1 MSLIRWDP
9 YRQMRSFRNAMD
21 RFFEESIRRMRGEEQ
36 EMEAGLYIP
45 VDVFESGDHLVI
57 TAVAPGAKP
66 EDLDVSVSGNTLT
79 VRGEIKQDPE
89 SEGKDVYF
97 QERMYGPFSRSIT
110 LSSEYDLDKVEATCS
125 TASSVLPFP
134 SRRKPSPSRSRS
146 RRGRPDCGPL
156 RPVANGGAVMSLIRW
171 DPYREMLS
179 LRDTM
184 NRLFEE
190 TLAPSWEAARRS
202 AR

>member
-66 EDLDVSVSGNTLT
+66 ENLDVSVSGNTLT

-125 TASSVLPFP
+125 NGIIRITVPKSGEA
-134 SRRKPSPSRSRS
+134 KPKQIKVKA
-146 RRGRPDCGPL
+146 GQ
-156 RPVANGGAVMSLIRW
+156 A
-171 DPYREMLS
+171 
-179 LRDTM
+179 
-184 NRLFEE
+184 
-190 TLAPSWEAARRS
+190 
-202 AR
+202 

>member
-1 MSLIRWDP
+1 
-9 YRQMRSFRNAMD
+9 
-21 RFFEESIRRMRGEEQ
+21 
-36 EMEAGLYIP
+36 MEAGLYIP

-66 EDLDVSVSGNTLT
+66 ENLDVSVSGNTLT

-125 TASSVLPFP
+125 NGIIRITVPKSGEA
-134 SRRKPSPSRSRS
+134 KPKQIKVKA
-146 RRGRPDCGPL
+146 GQ
-156 RPVANGGAVMSLIRW
+156 A
-171 DPYREMLS
+171 
-179 LRDTM
+179 
-184 NRLFEE
+184 
-190 TLAPSWEAARRS
+190 
-202 AR
+202 